1 MAITVIIELLG
12 LLLDWTFF
20 QKDFVSTWFKHWQ
33 RANCLSLSFLHF
45 SNALAHRTRSDT
57 SLIIPLSTPLLSILM
72 IISLLSLYLHVFFR
86 AHPPPSLSSHFG
98 SFFFLVIISCHNSP
112 SIHPSVCPP
121 PPCSLVPHPSL
132 TFPLRSNERNV
143 CVSLLQI
150 CQKSPLTQSNI
161 HRARTDG
168 MLRIPSWGFWG

>member
-1 MAITVIIELLG
+1 
-12 LLLDWTFF
+12 
-20 QKDFVSTWFKHWQ
+20 
-33 RANCLSLSFLHF
+33 
-45 SNALAHRTRSDT
+45 
-57 SLIIPLSTPLLSILM
+57 M

-98 SFFFLVIISCHNSP
+98 SIFFLVIISCHNSP

-161 HRARTDG
+161 HRARTAACCASPREASEDSLIIRSEPTRELFLAFLVDFLPQCVHIQV
-168 MLRIPSWGFWG
+168 MTCLK